1 MPKRAPVRGG
11 NEALGPADLG
21 GWRAGLTGIW
31 ATVGAARMPG
41 CGLGAMAG
49 GTGRAAERPSLE
61 AVMPAAGRS
70 RLGEAGLRAWTVF
83 RATLTRDAIR
93 VVGLFFLAALDF

>member
-1 MPKRAPVRGG
+1 
-11 NEALGPADLG
+11 
-21 GWRAGLTGIW
+21 
-31 ATVGAARMPG
+31 
-41 CGLGAMAG
+41 MAG

-61 AVMPAAGRS
+61 AVMPAAG

>member
-21 GWRAGLTGIW
+21 GWTAGLTGSW
-31 ATVGAARMPG
+31 ATVGAARIPG

-49 GTGRAAERPSLE
+49 GTGRAADRPSFE
-61 AVMPAAGRS
+61 GVTPAAGRS
-70 RLGEAGLRAWTVF
+70 CLGEAGLRGWTVF

-93 VVGLFFLAALDF
+93 VIGLFFLAALDF

>member
-11 NEALGPADLG
+11 NEALGPADRG

-61 AVMPAAGRS
+61 A
-70 RLGEAGLRAWTVF
+70 TVF